1 MQKPS
6 AFWINWLRAVSLSV
20 VVFGLILVLVPDW
33 TQLGF
38 SALAFGDS
46 QRLASFDPAAVS
58 YIRLTHAVLG
68 SVMVGWGAAIFLVIQ
83 GPFAAAQPIGWRI
96 IAISVLAWFL
106 PDTTYSLWSGFWQNA
121 VLNLFFLVLFA
132 IPLMAT
138 RRLNQ

>member
-1 MQKPS
+1 
-6 AFWINWLRAVSLSV
+6 
-20 VVFGLILVLVPDW
+20 
-33 TQLGF
+33 
-38 SALAFGDS
+38 
-46 QRLASFDPAAVS
+46 
-58 YIRLTHAVLG
+58 
-68 SVMVGWGAAIFLVIQ
+68 MVGWGAAIFLVIQ

-96 IAISVLAWFL
+96 ITISVLAWFL